1 MERGILYEENH
12 RCIIQCI
19 LNIAILWLNYE
30 TSKKY
35 VLVKFPKFAQLQV
48 MCQNLRC
55 HPFSSAV
62 SGIFLEN
69 LGRAII

>member
-1 MERGILYEENH
+1 MKK
-12 RCIIQCI
+12 IIDVLFNVFQI
-19 LNIAILWLNYE
+19 QPFLWLNYE

-48 MCQNLRC
+48 MCQNIRC